1 MILWSF
7 FWKNGYNVTSQILV
21 LCIVNWSMIK
31 KCNINQMK
39 TYAMVLIMKK
49 HRKQNELFLQ
59 YGYKLNC
66 SKMKISLNL
75 YKIQKMGKSHKR
87 CAKSRNS
94 NENDMVTKCPTCNKI
109 FTQKIGKEQNLNTL
123 KSCISNKITKKS
135 LGIWNDDCEN
145 FSNMRHKSFHKSK
158 IFSLLYII
166 QLSSML

>member
-1 MILWSF
+1 
-7 FWKNGYNVTSQILV
+7 
-21 LCIVNWSMIK
+21 
-31 KCNINQMK
+31 MK

-75 YKIQKMGKSHKR
+75 YIHVIQKIGKSHKR
-87 CAKSRNS
+87 CAKSKNS

-123 KSCISNKITKKS
+123 KTCISNKITKNVLES
-135 LGIWNDDCEN
+135 GMTIV
-145 FSNMRHKSFHKSK
+145 K
-158 IFSLLYII
+158 IFPT
-166 QLSSML
+166 

>member
-1 MILWSF
+1 M
-7 FWKNGYNVTSQILV
+7 
-21 LCIVNWSMIK
+21 
-31 KCNINQMK
+31 CNINQMK

-75 YKIQKMGKSHKR
+75 YKIQKIGKSHKR

-109 FTQKIGKEQNLNTL
+109 FTQKME
-123 KSCISNKITKKS
+123 
-135 LGIWNDDCEN
+135 
-145 FSNMRHKSFHKSK
+145 KSK
-158 IFSLLYII
+158 T
-166 QLSSML
+166 

>member
-1 MILWSF
+1 MHCQLEYEN
-7 FWKNGYNVTSQILV
+7 K
-21 LCIVNWSMIK
+21 M
-31 KCNINQMK
+31 CNINQMK

-49 HRKQNELFLQ
+49 HRKQNELFIQ

-109 FTQKIGKEQNLNTL
+109 FTQKNWKRAKFEYI
-123 KSCISNKITKKS
+123 KK
-135 LGIWNDDCEN
+135 L
-145 FSNMRHKSFHKSK
+145 H
-158 IFSLLYII
+158 
-166 QLSSML
+166 Q

>member
-1 MILWSF
+1 MHCQLE
-7 FWKNGYNVTSQILV
+7 YE
-21 LCIVNWSMIK
+21 K
-31 KCNINQMK
+31 KMCNINQMK

-49 HRKQNELFLQ
+49 HRKQNELFIQ

-109 FTQKIGKEQNLNTL
+109 FTQKIGKEENLNTL

>member
-1 MILWSF
+1 MHCQLE
-7 FWKNGYNVTSQILV
+7 YE
-21 LCIVNWSMIK
+21 K
-31 KCNINQMK
+31 KMCNINKMK

>member
-1 MILWSF
+1 MHCQLEYEN
-7 FWKNGYNVTSQILV
+7 K
-21 LCIVNWSMIK
+21 M
-31 KCNINQMK
+31 CNINQMK

-123 KSCISNKITKKS
+123 KSCISNKITKK
-135 LGIWNDDCEN
+135 
-145 FSNMRHKSFHKSK
+145 
-158 IFSLLYII
+158 
-166 QLSSML
+166 

>member
-1 MILWSF
+1 MGIMSLRKYLSYALSTGV
-7 FWKNGYNVTSQILV
+7 WKK
-21 LCIVNWSMIK
+21 M
-31 KCNINQMK
+31 CNINQMK

-75 YKIQKMGKSHKR
+75 YKIQKIGKSHKR
-87 CAKSRNS
+87 CAKSKNS

-123 KSCISNKITKKS
+123 KTCISNKITKNVLESGMTIVKIFPTWDIN
-135 LGIWNDDCEN
+135 L
-145 FSNMRHKSFHKSK
+145 FTKAKSF
-158 IFSLLYII
+158 LCYI
-166 QLSSML
+166 